1 MRHGLGSYLVS
12 KDHKVVF
19 EQVHDLSRLVDSG
32 MYSWIRHL
40 MYLGILVFCLAFLP
54 ISFSLVSIAIWIT
67 FFIFY
72 NKVETYE
79 EKSLT
84 EVLGDQYIAYQKS
97 FSKWFPRI

>member
-12 KDHKVVF
+12 KAHKVVF
-19 EQVHDLSRLVDSG
+19 KQFHDPPRLVDSG
-32 MYSWIRHL
+32 MYSWTRHP
-40 MYLGILVFCLAFLP
+40 MYLGILVFCLAFLS

-67 FFIFY
+67 LFICY

-84 EVLGDQYIAYQKS
+84 EVLGDRYIA
-97 FSKWFPRI
+97 